1 MLKDSENLRTYEG
14 AVAIITGGASG
25 IGKALGQ
32 ELAARGC
39 EVVLADLQLE
49 IAQDVAAQICEQ
61 GGKATAYAL
70 DVTDAEAV
78 ESLVKDTF
86 ERCQRL
92 DYMFN
97 NAGIA
102 LNGKFEDFEL
112 KHWRNTIDINLMGV
126 VYGVRAAHKY
136 MSKQGFGHIINTASF
151 AGVFPWPTTIAYT
164 ASKHAIVG
172 MSTALRAELADTG
185 IQVSVLCPGTILT
198 PMIEKGSSP
207 ERWVG
212 TYSPEKLEAFFKSAN
227 GMAPDVFSKKALDNV
242 AKNKSII
249 VIPAGYKMLWWI
261 NRTSPALAMGLS
273 GKIYGAIL
281 KRISD

>member
-1 MLKDSENLRTYEG
+1 MFEKTEKLRAYEG

-25 IGKALGQ
+25 IGRALGV

-49 IAQDVAAQICEQ
+49 LAKEAAEEICKE

-78 ESLVKDTF
+78 ELLVEKTF

-112 KHWRNTIDINLMGV
+112 KHWQNTIDINLMGV
-126 VYGVRAAHKY
+126 AYGVRAAQKV
-136 MSKQGFGHIINTASF
+136 MSQQGFGHIINTASF
-151 AGVFPWPTTIAYT
+151 AGVFPWPATIAYT
-164 ASKHAIVG
+164 TTKHAIVG

-185 IQVSVLCPGTILT
+185 VRVSVLCPGTILT
-198 PMIEKGSSP
+198 PMIEKGASP

-212 TYSPEKLEAFFKSAN
+212 TYSSEKLETFFKGAR
-227 GMAPDVFSKKALDNV
+227 GMTPEAFSTKALDQI

-249 VIPAGYKMLWWI
+249 VLPASYKILWWI
-261 NRTSPALAMGLS
+261 NRTSPTLAMGLS
-273 GKIYGAIL
+273 QKIYNAIFS
-281 KRISD
+281 RISD